1 MVDGNNWANVEM
13 QTEDVRAK
21 VVARRTYNRPLDDSG
36 LLFESWGQTV
46 DRVISHQRWL
56 WERAKKRKLFKENEA
71 ELEELRQLMLDRKVL
86 TSGRTLWLGGTDVAK
101 KREASQFNCS
111 FLEISTVYDV
121 VDALWLL
128 LQGCG
133 VGFKPIVGNLN
144 GFPNKIEN
152 IQVVRSTRTTKGG
165 LEKNVESFNRAT
177 KTWTIKVGD
186 SAEAWAKSIGK
197 LLAGKYPAETLV
209 LDFSE
214 LRPAGDRLKGY
225 GWISSGDGA
234 IAEAYTAIAHIM
246 NGRVDE
252 LLSRIDILDIVNWLG
267 TILSSRRS
275 AEIAL
280 FEYGQPEW
288 QEFAVA
294 KKDWWVHG
302 NKQRVQSN
310 NSLAFNEKP
319 SKPELEYLFQLME
332 EAGGSEP
339 GLVNAEVARMRA
351 PWFKGCNPCKHSM
364 HLH

>member
-165 LEKNVESFNRAT
+165 LEKMLN
-177 KTWTIKVGD
+177 
-186 SAEAWAKSIGK
+186 
-197 LLAGKYPAETLV
+197 LLIV
-209 LDFSE
+209 L
-214 LRPAGDRLKGY
+214 LK
-225 GWISSGDGA
+225 
-234 IAEAYTAIAHIM
+234 
-246 NGRVDE
+246 
-252 LLSRIDILDIVNWLG
+252 
-267 TILSSRRS
+267 
-275 AEIAL
+275 
-280 FEYGQPEW
+280 
-288 QEFAVA
+288 
-294 KKDWWVHG
+294 
-302 NKQRVQSN
+302 
-310 NSLAFNEKP
+310 
-319 SKPELEYLFQLME
+319 
-332 EAGGSEP
+332 P
-339 GLVNAEVARMRA
+339 GLSKLVIQLKHGLKVLVNYLQENILLK
-351 PWFKGCNPCKHSM
+351 P
-364 HLH
+364 LY